1 VAAAVG
7 LGPEL
12 LAAAVA
18 ADPDALAV
26 VDGVRQW
33 SYRELDEASNRLA
46 RVLIEVGVGPERAVG
61 VAMDRCAELV
71 LAWWAVLKA
80 GGTYV
85 PVDRAHPV
93 ERIATVLDAV
103 EAVCVLTR
111 GVDVVAGAG
120 VRPVLRVDD
129 VDVSGR
135 SADPI
140 TDAERLAPQSV
151 ADAAYVIFTSGS
163 TGTPK
168 GVAVSHAGLLG
179 VAAAHRE
186 VFGLSARSRVLMVA
200 APTFDA
206 SVFEWLLAVA
216 SGAALVVAPP
226 DCYAGEA

>member
-1 VAAAVG
+1 MRWRC
-7 LGPEL
+7 
-12 LAAAVA
+12 
-18 ADPDALAV
+18 

-71 LAWWAVLKA
+71 VAWWAVLKA
-80 GGTYV
+80 GGIYV

-103 EAVCVLTR
+103 GAVCVLVC

-186 VFGLSARSRVLMVA
+186 VFGLDPDARVLMVA

-226 DCYAGEA
+226 DCYAGEALTALLQSSGSMRGC